1 MKYILSNRAVP
12 FWIYRVGES
21 KAQNKQHSDLDLSAI
36 TVCDRLERAS
46 FGSTAKTR
54 ALIDTIPRPQRSL
67 PFNKCPFQQL
77 GPSSRRQQGTAG
89 EAHVHVLTCLRW
101 LLMYVCSACVCMCS
115 LVADF
120 NQGLQPCPNI
130 SSLLGLLVWRKWV
143 DSGSRAFLEEFK
155 TVWGLW
161 LLHPVQSLQR
171 QLYASPWR
179 PGLAMHSTQRY
190 QSDKTRGRHHSF
202 GQSFWNKREN
212 GKLCQLYYKRAVW
225 I

>member
-1 MKYILSNRAVP
+1 MSWQTQKNKHSFSPAMKYILSNRAVP

-36 TVCDRLERAS
+36 TVCDRLERTS

-101 LLMYVCSACVCMCS
+101 LLMYVCSACVCVHVLTCS
-115 LVADF
+115 RF
-120 NQGLQPCPNI
+120 Q
-130 SSLLGLLVWRKWV
+130 
-143 DSGSRAFLEEFK
+143 SR
-155 TVWGLW
+155 T
-161 LLHPVQSLQR
+161 S
-171 QLYASPWR
+171 
-179 PGLAMHSTQRY
+179 AMPKY
-190 QSDKTRGRHHSF
+190 LFSF
-202 GQSFWNKREN
+202 GPACLKKMSGFRIKSLS
-212 GKLCQLYYKRAVW
+212 GG